1 MCFACVSLSICPWLS
16 SPVFLPWCSTSPCLS
31 LFAVPVWFLLLVF
44 PVVVFSLFTPWCS
57 VVSGLLFHVFFF
69 ICYDFVLWPCQ
80 FFFLFK
86 CPNLFLIV
94 YLYGLVLLFKINSYL
109 HSGSYLLIAATT
121 RRMATLWW
129 CQACCA
135 LSQSC
140 YSWTIFNYLQVL
152 PHFNHHS
159 LMKCGVQKSK
169 M

>member
-1 MCFACVSLSICPWLS
+1 MCFTCVSLSVCPWLS

-44 PVVVFSLFTPWCS
+44 PVVGFSLFTPWCS

-94 YLYGLVLLFKINSYL
+94 YLYGLVLLFKINKNCF
-109 HSGSYLLIAATT
+109 
-121 RRMATLWW
+121 R
-129 CQACCA
+129 QKPE
-135 LSQSC
+135 LSAF
-140 YSWTIFNYLQVL
+140 WVL
-152 PHFNHHS
+152 PPHCRHHTPHGNFVVMS
-159 LMKCGVQKSK
+159 GLLRSESK
-169 M
+169 LLLVNYFQLFTSFATF